1 MALPSSEASST
12 ASLASPRAGRLCWGV
27 FLVLSA
33 VYLLTANGHVLGQDQ
48 EYYYRMSRALV
59 LERSFAI
66 EPLGASNEAGSLG
79 ADGRFYAQYPP
90 ALPLA
95 LAPLVALGRLLE
107 DPAADLRDAS

>member
-12 ASLASPRAGRLCWGV
+12 ASLASPRAERLCWGV

-48 EYYYRMSRALV
+48 EYYYRTARALV

-66 EPLGASNEAGSLG
+66 EPLGDPVESGGWGGDG
-79 ADGRFYAQYPP
+79 AVFSQKSP
-90 ALPLA
+90 ALA
-95 LAPLVALGRLLE
+95 VG
-107 DPAADLRDAS
+107 PAAPVGLGGPPGGPAAGPAAA